1 MAELTIE
8 QLESALI
15 KADAAGNIDDAKILA
30 AELVR
35 RKSLPPKQPKQDVA
49 APTAEQKMMFM
60 PDEFTGEATPEA
72 KEYIPGMLREL
83 AEGATFGAS
92 GEIKGGIEGALAAMR
107 GEPFLPAAQKE
118 MAAYEARRKQFGE
131 KYPKSAL
138 AGEIAGSL
146 PGGVASGLKLA
157 GAKLAPKILAP
168 AAGGATYGFLGT
180 EGDLEQR
187 GIGAG
192 IGAGLGL
199 TLGSIGALLPK
210 GKTEA
215 AKQLMKETDIP
226 LTVGQQM
233 GGSVQAVED
242 VLSKSLLGRI
252 TGATSAKQ
260 KAYKAFSKDFIQKA
274 VSPLGVKIPK
284 DMNVKEASEWA
295 EKTIKKRFSDAVESS
310 SVPNASPVLD
320 TLEKAIKPK
329 SINNIELNLDDI
341 KMVQAELQ
349 KAVASNIFENKMT
362 GQMAQKSLKAL
373 NTASKKAD
381 LPDNVKQVIK
391 GVKEELEGV
400 LVSQNPRNKELIN
413 ARKAYANMFPMR
425 KATKKVREDVD
436 VTPAFSPSEA
446 AKALEASKTPASSSL
461 YQAVEKAA
469 VPLSGLPPKATGI
482 ANVTDIGAL
491 ATAMTNPSSLAYLLA
506 APLLYRTGRT
516 GAALGRSLLSAP
528 ARTADIA
535 SMPVITGN
543 IGSLL
548 AEQ

>member
-1 MAELTIE
+1 MAETPE
-8 QLESALI
+8 QTRIRLKAKAARIRAEKERQTGAQAALM
-15 KADAAGNIDDAKILA
+15 
-30 AELVR
+30 
-35 RKSLPPKQPKQDVA
+35 
-49 APTAEQKMMFM
+49 TM
-60 PDEFTGEATPEA
+60 PDEFTGEMSQEDIEKA
-72 KEYIPGMLREL
+72 KVVYPGVGREFL
-83 AEGATFGAS
+83 EGLTFGGS
-92 GEIKGGIEGALAAMR
+92 
-107 GEPFLPAAQKE
+107 
-118 MAAYEARRKQFGE
+118 
-131 KYPKSAL
+131 
-138 AGEIAGSL
+138 GEIAGAYEGAKAALSGEEFSPAFKSGMERYEAKRTGFKEQYPGLALASEVTGSL
-146 PGGVASGLKLA
+146 PLGLFSA
-157 GAKLAPKILAP
+157 ARTAAAKTLAPKLLAP
-168 AAGGATYGFLGT
+168 MAGGATYGFLGT

-187 GIGAG
+187 GIGSG

-199 TLGSIGALLPK
+199 TLGTVGALLPK

-215 AKQLMKETDIP
+215 AKQLMRETDIP

-233 GGSVQAVED
+233 GGSVQALED

-260 KAYKAFSKDFIQKA
+260 KAYEAFNKDFIQKA

-284 DMNVKEASEWA
+284 DMNVKEASKWA

-310 SVPNASPVLD
+310 SVPDASQVLD
-320 TLEKAIKPK
+320 TLERAIKPK

-341 KMVQAELQ
+341 KMVQTELQ

-446 AKALEASKTPASSSL
+446 AKALESAKTPASSSL
-461 YQAVEKAA
+461 YQAVERAA

-491 ATAMTNPSSLAYLLA
+491 ATAMANPSSLAYLLA
-506 APLLYRTGRT
+506 APLMYRTGRT